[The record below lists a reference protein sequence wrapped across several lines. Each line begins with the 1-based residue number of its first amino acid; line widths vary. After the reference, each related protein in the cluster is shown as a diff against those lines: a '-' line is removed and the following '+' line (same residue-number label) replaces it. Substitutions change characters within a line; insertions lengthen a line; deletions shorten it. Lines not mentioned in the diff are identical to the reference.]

1 MRIRLT
7 VERSGD
13 LEIEADVH
21 VDIAV
26 KDLLHLSESA
36 AKSAVVMLGDLLM
49 MKRFDLHMSDLH
61 KSATIAKMEPRRE

>member
-21 VDIAV
+21 VDVPV
-26 KDLLHLSESA
+26 KELS
-36 AKSAVVMLGDLLM
+36 
-49 MKRFDLHMSDLH
+49 HMSQDAVRDAARLLGELLII
-61 KSATIAKMEPRRE
+61 SRRPAP